1 MVLKEVKKRMNK
13 ADMVYDLS
21 LIWSTAR
28 DVFPY
33 FGKLDFNFDE
43 LYLSYLNRVI
53 ANDDEKVFHELLKE
67 FVSKLNDGHTKY
79 YPPEKYSEKQA
90 FIPPEKPSYKREDGV
105 LTISLH
111 DFFNDYSGF
120 VKQCLNDNEGVSLV
134 RIDVSD
140 NIGGNTYYAAKVAE
154 LFISGVFH
162 GCQKWTQ
169 IHKAND
175 MAAASQ
181 VARMNRKIIEKY
193 IRDGLMN
200 EENVKNDLKLIN
212 HQNYEEYIDTYGS
225 RDHKAMY
232 EGPLELLI
240 SKGTMSAAED
250 FTAMFKSSKRAVLV
264 GEATYGSTGSPYVI
278 DLKCGGRVQI
288 VSVGYRLLDGTEF
301 IGIGIQPDRK
311 E

>member
-1 MVLKEVKKRMNK
+1 
-13 ADMVYDLS
+13 
-21 LIWSTAR
+21 
-28 DVFPY
+28 
-33 FGKLDFNFDE
+33 
-43 LYLSYLNRVI
+43 
-53 ANDDEKVFHELLKE
+53 
-67 FVSKLNDGHTKY
+67 
-79 YPPEKYSEKQA
+79 
-90 FIPPEKPSYKREDGV
+90 
-105 LTISLH
+105 
-111 DFFNDYSGF
+111 
-120 VKQCLNDNEGVSLV
+120 
-134 RIDVSD
+134 
-140 NIGGNTYYAAKVAE
+140 
-154 LFISGVFH
+154 
-162 GCQKWTQ
+162 
-169 IHKAND
+169 

-181 VARMNRKIIEKY
+181 VARMNQKIIEKY

-200 EENVKNDLKLIN
+200 DESVKNDLKLIN